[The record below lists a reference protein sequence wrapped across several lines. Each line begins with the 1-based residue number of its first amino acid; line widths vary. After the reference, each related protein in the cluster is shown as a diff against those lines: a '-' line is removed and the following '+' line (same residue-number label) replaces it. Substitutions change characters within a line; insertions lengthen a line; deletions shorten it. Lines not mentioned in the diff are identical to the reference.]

1 MPYEV
6 LQQIAAENQLSKDDR
21 EALWQLYN
29 ECLRREIGSEVAALD
44 SIGSLRDDSDQF
56 LVAKK
61 FDGEGI
67 RFKRQFID
75 EGTMTNPMT
84 FFLRL
89 SYCFNVVLYVVSVT
103 LLYSLLPCQTGGQ
116 VKPGMK

>member
-44 SIGSLRDDSDQF
+44 SVGSFRDDSDQF

-75 EGTMTNPMT
+75 EGTITNP
-84 FFLRL
+84 RL
-89 SYCFNVVLYVVSVT
+89 SFSVSPIASM
-103 LLYSLLPCQTGGQ
+103 LCSMSSLLLCCILCYRVKQ
-116 VKPGMK
+116 VVKLSQV